1 MSKVVTLNAKDV
13 LGKDYTVIDSF
24 ENVKK
29 TSRGLIAMLN
39 AMDEVETKAKEEK
52 REPLLPEYALV
63 IDEYIIKNV
72 AKLLNLGAEDTKK
85 LNEMSRSDVAEFY
98 EKVAED
104 FCQMRV
110 PSMGAITG
118 VGEEDKEDGSVEQP
132 KEKLKTVDPK

>member
-1 MSKVVTLNAKDV
+1 
-13 LGKDYTVIDSF
+13 
-24 ENVKK
+24 
-29 TSRGLIAMLN
+29 MLN

-118 VGEEDKEDGSVEQP
+118 VGEEDKEDDSVEQP

>member
-13 LGKDYTVIDSF
+13 LGKDYPVIDSF

-29 TSRGLIAMLN
+29 TSEGLIAMLN

-52 REPLLPEYALV
+52 RDPLLPEYALV
-63 IDEYIIKNV
+63 IDEYMIKNV

-85 LNEMSRSDVAEFY
+85 LTKMSRSDVAKFY
-98 EKVAED
+98 EKVAEE

-118 VGEEDKEDGSVEQP
+118 VGEEDKEDNSVEQP

>member
-1 MSKVVTLNAKDV
+1 MSKVVTLNAKDA
-13 LGKDYTVIDSF
+13 LGKDYPVIDSF

-29 TSRGLIAMLN
+29 TSKGLIAMLN

-52 REPLLPEYALV
+52 RDPLLPEYALV

-85 LNEMSRSDVAEFY
+85 LTEMSRSDVAKFY
-98 EKVAED
+98 EKVAEE

-110 PSMGAITG
+110 PSMGAITS
-118 VGEEDKEDGSVEQP
+118 VGEEDKEDNSVEQP

>member
-1 MSKVVTLNAKDV
+1 MSKVVTLNAKDS
-13 LGKDYTVIDSF
+13 LGKDYPVIDSF

-29 TSRGLIAMLN
+29 TSKGLIAMLN

-52 REPLLPEYALV
+52 RDPLLPEYALV

-72 AKLLNLGAEDTKK
+72 AKLLNLGTEDTKK
-85 LNEMSRSDVAEFY
+85 LSEMSRSDVAKFY
-98 EKVAED
+98 EKVAEE

-118 VGEEDKEDGSVEQP
+118 VGEEDKEDNSVEQP

>member
-13 LGKDYTVIDSF
+13 LGKDYQVIDSF

-29 TSRGLIAMLN
+29 TSKGLIAMLN

-52 REPLLPEYALV
+52 RDPLLPEYALV

-72 AKLLNLGAEDTKK
+72 AKLLNLGTEDTKK
-85 LNEMSRSDVAEFY
+85 LSEMSRSDVAKFY
-98 EKVAED
+98 EKVAEE

-118 VGEEDKEDGSVEQP
+118 VGEEDKEDNSVEQP